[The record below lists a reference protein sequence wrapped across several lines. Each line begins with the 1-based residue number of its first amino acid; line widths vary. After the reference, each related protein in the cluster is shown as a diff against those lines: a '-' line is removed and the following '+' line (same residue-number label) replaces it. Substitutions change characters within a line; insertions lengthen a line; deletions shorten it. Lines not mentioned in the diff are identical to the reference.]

1 MGTILFLLLFF
12 FVLLPLARIAWAAW
26 RQYRLLR
33 DHMRRA
39 QEFEDRFRHA
49 AGAAASAHDPQPQPT
64 ARKKKIDPDVGEY
77 VQFEEMRVFASD
89 DIADAPAH
97 TEAPAEQI
105 EDADWEDIT
114 GKNI

>member
-39 QEFEDRFRHA
+39 QEFEDRFRRA
-49 AGAAASAHDPQPQPT
+49 AGATDSAHEPQQPA

-77 VQFEEMRVFASD
+77 VQFEEMRVYASD
-89 DIADAPAH
+89 DIDEAPAA